1 MRLYQA
7 ALLTPLVLVL
17 AAGASLA
24 QEPPPSEL
32 EQPRDAYR
40 QAFSAW
46 ESGDPKL
53 EEELLTAEPDS
64 VLKRINEAR
73 TRRAA
78 LLQAK
83 GAYLKAL
90 RLRFSADLQQLR
102 GGSFAP
108 PRPEDAV
115 TAHKKVL
122 AEVAATYQKTS
133 ERLDQPNLAPALST
147 ALRRQR
153 EDLADLQNLYLQQ
166 QQRLEKLTT
175 DQQDYLLQRTSL
187 IENTER
193 LMRLSGYR
201 ESLIPDQLT
210 LWNRYYDT
218 LARYIQSM
226 GPRPYTGAV
235 LSFSGAWTWSAS
247 EQERAPDYAS
257 ESVEMK
263 ITETGDALRGT
274 FVSHIHV
281 PAGKKEK
288 PVVSFEFSGQ
298 RTGNTAVLQ
307 FTGAKG
313 AKGTLQLMLRPEG
326 MSFEWTAT
334 QTGGLDFSNGT
345 SFGRPILRRSAE
357 PQAAPA
363 VVETAAAP
371 ASAPAPAPQ
380 TPPVTTT
387 VPEPA
392 TPEPPVTAPL
402 AFSGAWAWT
411 ASDKQRTADYANERV
426 ELKIDQKGDS
436 IRGSFRCRVTIPAGK
451 PENPVISFEFR
462 GKRTGNTAA
471 LQWTGPAGAKGTL
484 QLTLSAEGMAFD
496 WKATQ
501 TGALDFAS
509 GSSFG
514 RPLLHRVGN

>member
-1 MRLYQA
+1 MRPSQA
-7 ALLTPLVLVL
+7 AVLTLLALVL
-17 AAGASLA
+17 AAGAALA
-24 QEPPPSEL
+24 QTPPPAEL
-32 EQPRDAYR
+32 DQKRDAYQ
-40 QAFSAW
+40 QAFRAW

-53 EEELLTAEPDS
+53 EEELLTADADS
-64 VLKRINEAR
+64 VLQRIDAAR

-102 GGSFAP
+102 GSSFAP

-115 TAHKKVL
+115 AANKKVL
-122 AEVAATYQKTS
+122 GEVASAYQKTS
-133 ERLDQPNLAPALST
+133 ERLDQPAITPALAT

-153 EDLADLQNLYLQQ
+153 EELADLQNLYLQQ

-175 DQQDYLLQRTSL
+175 DQQDYQLQRTSL

-193 LMRLSGYR
+193 LLRLSGYR
-201 ESLIPDQLT
+201 ESLIPDQVT

-218 LARYIQSM
+218 LARYIQGM
-226 GPRPYTGAV
+226 GPRPYTGAT
-235 LSFSGAWTWSAS
+235 LSFGGAWVWTAS
-247 EQERAPDYAS
+247 EQERAPDYAN
-257 ESVEMK
+257 ESVELK
-263 ITETGDALRGT
+263 ITENGDALRGT
-274 FVSHIHV
+274 FLSHIHV

-298 RTGNTAVLQ
+298 RAGNTATLQ
-307 FTGAKG
+307 WTGAKG
-313 AKGTLQLMLRPEG
+313 AKGTMQLMLRPEG

-334 QTGGLDFSNGT
+334 QTGALDFTHGT
-345 SFGRPILRRSAE
+345 SFGRPLLRRRSGE

-363 VVETAAAP
+363 AVETAAAR
-371 ASAPAPAPQ
+371 APAPAAPA
-380 TPPVTTT
+380 P
-387 VPEPA
+387 PA
-392 TPEPPVTAPL
+392 TLT
-402 AFSGAWAWT
+402 FSGAWAWT
-411 ASDKQRTADYANERV
+411 ASDQERTADYANERV

-436 IRGSFRCRVTIPAGK
+436 LRGSFLCRVNVPAGK

-471 LQWTGPAGAKGTL
+471 LKWTGPKGAKGTL
-484 QLTLSAEGMAFD
+484 QLTVSAEGMAFD

-501 TGALDFAS
+501 AGASVFAN
-509 GSSFG
+509 GSSSG
-514 RPLLHRVGN
+514 KPLLHRVSD